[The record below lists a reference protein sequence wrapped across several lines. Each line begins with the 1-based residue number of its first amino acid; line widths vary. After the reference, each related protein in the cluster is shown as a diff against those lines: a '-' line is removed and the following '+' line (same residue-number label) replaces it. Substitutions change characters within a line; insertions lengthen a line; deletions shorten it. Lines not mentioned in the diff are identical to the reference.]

1 MRNSKI
7 FFKELK
13 KELIDLKNAPLPEA
27 SPVDRRAVEEAVRR
41 EYEGQ
46 MNSMMDQHQKN
57 IANLQKIVESL
68 KVKLDQKEKELSGD
82 LEKQKKEWK
91 IQLSSTFEKDKA
103 NYDQLIL
110 TLKTEI
116 QTHQARLALLITENT
131 RLNELAIERLKQ
143 IDDMRVKFAET
154 NKASVFEDRRGEME
168 ISQKFKGEMAELKLQ
183 NDKEKN
189 NYRLKIQ
196 QLVHLLDN
204 KEEELKGLY
213 QFTDE
218 RKQDVASIQSQFKKF
233 KSMEAEL
240 QLKSQQYEHTRFE
253 AEEAQRSR
261 DFYAQE
267 VERLKVL
274 YDELVA
280 SLGKP
285 NVREVEVI
293 TTSMKRSKK

>member
-1 MRNSKI
+1 
-7 FFKELK
+7 LK
-13 KELIDLKNAPLPEA
+13 
-27 SPVDRRAVEEAVRR
+27 RT
-41 EYEGQ
+41 
-46 MNSMMDQHQKN
+46 
-57 IANLQKIVESL
+57 
-68 KVKLDQKEKELSGD
+68 
-82 LEKQKKEWK
+82 KQ
-91 IQLSSTFEKDKA
+91 
-103 NYDQLIL
+103 NDQLIL

-154 NKASVFEDRRGEME
+154 KKGSAFEERRSEME
-168 ISQKFKGEMAELKLQ
+168 VNQKFKNEMAEIKLQ

-189 NYRLKIQ
+189 GYRLKIQ

-218 RKQDVASIQSQFKKF
+218 RKQDVASIQTQFKRF

-240 QLKSQQYEHTRFE
+240 QLKSQQYEHTKFE

-261 DFYAQE
+261 DFYGQE

-285 NVREVEVI
+285 NIREVEVI
-293 TTSMKRSKK
+293 TTSMKKSKK